1 MSNVVDQTCLSFFNG
16 RSLESTLTVAFWKNF
31 FKKNILLP
39 KINEIFF
46 YFNYFNVCL
55 KVYSGQGDYSN
66 QGGTGG
72 GYGSPTSYQ
81 PNSFQ
86 PAPNSFQP
94 APSTFQPQPSTYGSQ
109 PAGQPN
115 IFTPDPVNN
124 SIIPGKLG
132 TPFSLYIS
140 PFLAT
145 IEVNKIR
152 GVLFRSWTISV
163 ILFTVHCTVVTHL
176 DLELLVY
183 LVQEGVLPVIP
194 TSNY

>member
-1 MSNVVDQTCLSFFNG
+1 M
-16 RSLESTLTVAFWKNF
+16 
-31 FKKNILLP
+31 LP
-39 KINEIFF
+39 QINEIFF

-86 PAPNSFQP
+86 PAPTSFQP

-145 IEVNKIR
+145 IEVNKTR
-152 GVLFRSWTISV
+152 GVLFRFSTISV
-163 ILFTVHCTVVTHL
+163 NLFTVLCTVYSGDPSRSRTTSVSST
-176 DLELLVY
+176 E
-183 LVQEGVLPVIP
+183 EALPLSP
-194 TSNY
+194 TTNF